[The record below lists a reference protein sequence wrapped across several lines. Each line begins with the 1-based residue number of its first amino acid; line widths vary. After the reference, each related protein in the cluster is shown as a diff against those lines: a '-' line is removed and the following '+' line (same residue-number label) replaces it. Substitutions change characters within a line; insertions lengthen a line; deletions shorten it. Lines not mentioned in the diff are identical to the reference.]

1 MSARLTTTHA
11 GLLAH
16 RILGG
21 RVPALPTPIVRAAN
35 RKADGRKTNGRKP
48 NLAAPWCV
56 KCRAHMKQ
64 RPGPKGKR
72 WACTICDRSI
82 YQHNVGEP
90 SAGGPWGRVVA
101 SSHPCCLRCRQP
113 MAKHSKGIWR
123 CRCMG
128 KGVYA
133 NAHRIQSQA
142 PRPRTASGRLRTA
155 TGRAKTKANSRR
167 RLTLKMDHPQ
177 CIKCHWQMRLCGSA
191 PKKRW
196 ECNLCGSSCVKAR
209 SVAHGHALM
218 SGEALMRFCLNAVP
232 RSFAVHED
240 LAQELLLMVLS
251 KQLCTCEVTPLKVR
265 QVGRSILK
273 SQSEFA
279 NISLETPN
287 REGVRLEERLV
298 G

>member
-1 MSARLTTTHA
+1 MSARITTNYSD
-11 GLLAH
+11 LIAH
-16 RILGG
+16 SILDG
-21 RVPALPTPIVRAAN
+21 PFPTLPMPVTPSLKQ
-35 RKADGRKTNGRKP
+35 KADGRKANGRKP
-48 NLAAPWCV
+48 NPSAPWCIR
-56 KCRAHMKQ
+56 CRAHMKQ

-82 YQHNVGEP
+82 YQHSVGEP
-90 SAGGPWGRVVA
+90 SAGGPWGKMMA

-123 CRCMG
+123 CRCSG
-128 KGVYA
+128 KGIYA
-133 NAHRIQSQA
+133 NAHRTQSQA
-142 PRPRTASGRLRTA
+142 PRRRTASGRLRTA
-155 TGRAKTKANSRR
+155 TGRAKRKRRTSRFVAR
-167 RLTLKMDHPQ
+167 PDYPH
-177 CIKCHWQMRLCGSA
+177 CIKCRWQMRLCGSA

-196 ECNLCGSSCVKAR
+196 ECNLCGASCVKSR

-218 SGEALMRFCLNAVP
+218 SGEALMRFCFNAVP
-232 RSFAVHED
+232 RSFAVRED
-240 LAQELLLMVLS
+240 LAQELLLMILS

-265 QVGRSILK
+265 QVGRAILK